1 MKMKTEHT
9 KFYRMQLKAMI
20 TGKLTVVNA
29 YCKKGTKILN
39 KLPNLSFQTLE
50 KQEQINFNVSIRKEI
65 KIRVEINE
73 LGNREH

>member
-1 MKMKTEHT
+1 MKMQTEHT

-39 KLPNLSFQTLE
+39 KLPNLSPSDPGKTRT
-50 KQEQINFNVSIRKEI
+50 N
-65 KIRVEINE
+65 
-73 LGNREH
+73 